1 MYLMWWDASK
11 RPAAVKA
18 AEAIQ
23 AYREKH
29 GREPRELVVR
39 PSMAEEIGEALGAFP
54 VLARNEVAK
63 DVVYVGDN
71 D

>member
-18 AEAIQ
+18 GEAIK

-29 GREPRELVVR
+29 GREPREIVVR
-39 PSMAEEIGEALGAFP
+39 AAMAEEIGEALGAFP
-54 VLARNEVAK
+54 VVVRNEVGK